1 MSFETVKSVLMRGI
15 VMWKSILWQRALSF
29 LLWLLGDHIASWDEF
44 WSTINVLKL
53 FLGGRSASWHPSH
66 LASPNK
72 TSFWWW
78 TLNLRESGGM
88 FWLGLGRTSVKQ
100 HTYRLTNLD
109 LTNRSAC
116 IFNGCRVVKLRPD
129 YIIVIHP
136 RPPIFISTFFTYI
149 KVLVGVLE
157 MKVVSDFE
165 QKKKHATH
173 DSSSKLSLSLLGTP
187 QTLKDMRFVR
197 KG

>member
-1 MSFETVKSVLMRGI
+1 M
-15 VMWKSILWQRALSF
+15 
-29 LLWLLGDHIASWDEF
+29 
-44 WSTINVLKL
+44 
-53 FLGGRSASWHPSH
+53 
-66 LASPNK
+66 
-72 TSFWWW
+72 
-78 TLNLRESGGM
+78 
-88 FWLGLGRTSVKQ
+88 
-100 HTYRLTNLD
+100 
-109 LTNRSAC
+109 
-116 IFNGCRVVKLRPD
+116 VKLRPD

>member
-1 MSFETVKSVLMRGI
+1 
-15 VMWKSILWQRALSF
+15 MWKSILWQRALSF